1 MAKQLTLHIRDA
13 QATAFDLAVA
23 LIAGVFFTF
32 VTLVLLS
39 LVATT
44 SWREFWLQVG
54 SPQVFSAIW
63 VSLQTSL
70 AVVVLAFLMGFPIAW
85 LLALKQF
92 PGKTLL
98 DTLLDLPIVMP
109 PLVSGLALLILLG
122 GEGVLGSVLE
132 RWHISLIFT
141 RRGIIL
147 AQFFVAAPFFIKTVR
162 ESIAAIPSNLLAASA
177 TLRAS
182 PLYTLVHVIF
192 PLSKKGIWTGL
203 VMTWARALGEFGA
216 TSMVAGCIP
225 QQTET
230 MTVSIYMQAM
240 SGGLETATAIALILM
255 VFSFVFLLILKT
267 RLGQNYERT
276 T

>member
-1 MAKQLTLHIRDA
+1 MARPLTMNLQDA
-13 QATAFDLAVA
+13 QATVFDLAVA
-23 LIAGVFFTF
+23 LIAAVFFTF

-44 SWREFWLQVG
+44 SWQEFLLQVR

-63 VSLQTSL
+63 ISLQTSL
-70 AVVVLAFLMGFPIAW
+70 AVVVLAFVLGFPIAW
-85 LLALKQF
+85 LLALKRF

-122 GEGVLGSVLE
+122 GEGMLGSLLA
-132 RWHISLIFT
+132 RWHINLIFT
-141 RRGIIL
+141 RKGIIL

-162 ESIAAIPSNLLAASA
+162 ESIAAIPPNLLAASA
-177 TLRAS
+177 TLHAS

-225 QQTET
+225 RQTET

-240 SGGLETATAIALILM
+240 SGGLETATALALILM

-267 RLGQNYERT
+267 RLGQNHERT